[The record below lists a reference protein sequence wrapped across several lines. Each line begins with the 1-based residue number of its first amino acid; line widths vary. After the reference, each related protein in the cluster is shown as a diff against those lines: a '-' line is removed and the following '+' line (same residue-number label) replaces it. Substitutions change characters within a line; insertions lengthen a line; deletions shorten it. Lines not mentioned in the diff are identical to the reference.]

1 MICDAKKSDYL
12 KLIEIWEL
20 SVRVTHNF
28 LPEAEIEQLKT
39 LILNKYFDAVTLKCY
54 KNTLGEILG
63 FCGIAG
69 KKIEMLF
76 VAPNVHGQGI
86 GSALCQ
92 YAIQHHGA
100 TQVDVNEQNPRAL
113 NFYKK
118 MGFTVISRSERDG
131 QGRPYPL
138 LHMQL

>member
-20 SVRVTHNF
+20 SVRATHDF
-28 LPEAEIEQLKT
+28 LPEEEIGQLKE

-54 KNTLGEILG
+54 KSMPGEILA
-63 FCGIAG
+63 FCGVAD

-92 YAIQHHGA
+92 YAIKHQEA

-113 NFYKK
+113 HFYKS
-118 MGFTVISRSERDG
+118 MGFTVIGNSKRDG